1 MKKTAF
7 AIACHPDD
15 IEFMMAGTLIKLQEA
30 GYEIHYMNVANGSLG
45 TNQFDY
51 ETIVPM
57 RREEARNAAKVVNAV
72 FHDSLVD
79 DLEVYYAR
87 DILERLV
94 PVIRAVAPE
103 IILTHGPYDY
113 MEDHTNTGR
122 LAVSAAFCRG
132 MTNFKCNPPHPA
144 INSNVTVYHSMPH
157 CLCDQLR
164 KPVIPK
170 LFVNISSTIEQ
181 KKTMLSCHK
190 SQKEWLDSSQ
200 GNNAYLIDM
209 TEKGRYYGKMSGRY
223 EFAEGWIRH
232 NNVGFCGPDDDPLT
246 TALGSNAF
254 VNADFERNL
263 KSAITD

>member
-51 ETIVPM
+51 KTIVAM
-57 RREEARNAAKVVNAV
+57 RREEARNAARIIGAV
-72 FHDSLVD
+72 FHESLVD
-79 DLEVYYAR
+79 DLEVYYERAT
-87 DILERLV
+87 LERLV
-94 PVIRAVAPE
+94 PVIREVAPE

-132 MTNFKCNPPHPA
+132 MTNFKCNPPRPA
-144 INSNVTVYHSMPH
+144 IDGNVTVYHSMPH
-157 CLCDQLR
+157 SLRDQLR
-164 KPVIPK
+164 KPVVPGI
-170 LFVNISSTIEQ
+170 FVNISSTIEQ
-181 KKTMLSCHK
+181 KKQMLSCHK

-209 TEKGRYYGKMSGRY
+209 ADKGRYCGVMYKRY
-223 EFAEGWIRH
+223 EFAEGWVRH
-232 NNVGFCGPDDDPLT
+232 NGVGFCGPDDNPLVA
-246 TALGSNAF
+246 ALGDGAF
-254 VNADFERNL
+254 VNAAFEKQIEL
-263 KSAITD
+263 PL

>member
-51 ETIVPM
+51 KTIVAM
-57 RREEARNAAKVVNAV
+57 RREEARNAAKVIGAV
-72 FHDSLVD
+72 FHESLVD
-79 DLEVYYAR
+79 DLEVYYERAT
-87 DILERLV
+87 LERLV
-94 PVIRAVAPE
+94 PVIREVAPE

-113 MEDHTNTGR
+113 MEDHINTGR

-144 INSNVTVYHSMPH
+144 VDGNVAVYHSMPH
-157 CLCDQLR
+157 SLRDQLR
-164 KPVIPK
+164 RPVIPGI
-170 LFVNISSTIEQ
+170 FVNIGSTIEQ
-181 KKTMLSCHK
+181 KKQMLSCHK
-190 SQKEWLDSSQ
+190 SQKECLDSSQ

-209 TEKGRYYGKMSGRY
+209 TDKGRYFGTMSKRY

-232 NNVGFCGPDDDPLT
+232 NGVGFCGPDDNPLLA
-246 TALGSNAF
+246 ALGADAF
-254 VNADFERNL
+254 VNETFEQQINL
-263 KSAITD
+263 PL